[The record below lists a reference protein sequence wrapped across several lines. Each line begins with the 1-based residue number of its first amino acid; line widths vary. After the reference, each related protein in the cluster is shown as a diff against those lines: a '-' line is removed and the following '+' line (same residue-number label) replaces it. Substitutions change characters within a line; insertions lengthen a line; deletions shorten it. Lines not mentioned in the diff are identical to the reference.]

1 MDIVTQVVLALVA
14 VGSWMPLRVN
24 GQCFYSLDMK
34 FGSDYYFTSPS
45 YPSLY
50 SPSTDCSYEV
60 KAPYGYRINL
70 TCEDFRIPSKKPH
83 APPKPLFQHK
93 PVQST
98 YCKLDTFYI
107 SLTGREDLQDAYTY
121 CGAGVIREKSVGNSL
136 YMRIKAAP
144 TSRGGRFFCTMS
156 IIPEACSCGKKK
168 MNRIVNGVQ
177 TKVNEFPMMA
187 AMVDIKS
194 RTVVCGATIISNYY
208 ALSAAHCLLLRTVDD
223 TALLVGDHNLTTG
236 SDTGYAQAYVIAQF
250 LSHPGFT
257 TQPVSND
264 IALIRT
270 YQPMQFNEGV
280 GPVCLPWKYRG
291 ESFVGATVEAC
302 GWGDL
307 DFGGPK
313 SDVLNKVAL
322 TVISNQEC
330 STRLNSTITR
340 QKMCTYTPSK
350 DTCQSDSGGPLFY
363 TEARSGLV
371 YEVGIVSYG
380 FACATTNPS
389 VNTRVTDFLDWIT
402 ANTPYTF
409 YCFQ

>member
-70 TCEDFRIPSKKPH
+70 TCEDFRIPS
-83 APPKPLFQHK
+83 
-93 PVQST
+93 ST

-144 TSRGGRFFCTMS
+144 TSRGGRFLCTMS

-291 ESFVGATVEAC
+291 DSFVGATVEAC